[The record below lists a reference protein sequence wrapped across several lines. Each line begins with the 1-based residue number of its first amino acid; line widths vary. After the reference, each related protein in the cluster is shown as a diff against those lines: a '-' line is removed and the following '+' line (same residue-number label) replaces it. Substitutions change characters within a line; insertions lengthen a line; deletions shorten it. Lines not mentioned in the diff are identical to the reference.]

1 MIYMALYNIGN
12 FIKQRREELGIT
24 QNELAEGLCSLPTLS
39 RIEGGSHVPHGNT
52 LRSLLQRL
60 GYSDALMLMPASRE
74 EFEITRLQVKIR
86 QLYNTRDR
94 EGARELF
101 AKLGEYKDFFSVS
114 DRQFYEVMHTVFY
127 KKDFTSEEILDKLE
141 SAMRLTHPD
150 YGASNLP
157 RIITYEEA
165 TALNNIAII
174 YSEMGKTD
182 YTIKV
187 LYHLKDFY
195 EHDVLDSSE
204 SMRALPTIMYNLSKF
219 LGLSGRYDECISVCN
234 QGIKLMKDY
243 TRGRCL
249 ALTLYN
255 LAWAMMKRG
264 RECDIEPAKYALK
277 EAYCVALV
285 LDNRRSFIEKLK
297 KFSMDNF
304 GEELPEI

>member
-1 MIYMALYNIGN
+1 MALFNIGN

-24 QNELAEGLCSLPTLS
+24 QAELAEGLCSLPTLS
-39 RIEGGSHVPHGNT
+39 RIENGNNVPHGNT
-52 LRSLLQRL
+52 LRALLQRL

-114 DRQFYEVMHTVFY
+114 DRQFYEVMLTVFY
-127 KKDFTSEEILDKLE
+127 NKDFTSEEILDKLE

-150 YGASNLP
+150 YGVDNLP

-195 EHDVLDSSE
+195 EHDVLDVGE
-204 SMRALPTIMYNLSKF
+204 SMRALPTVMYNLSKF
-219 LGLSGRYDECISVCN
+219 LGLSGRYDECIDVCN
-234 QGIKLMKDY
+234 KAVCFAKDS
-243 TRGRCL
+243 GRVRRL
-249 ALTLYN
+249 PQILYN
-255 LAWAMMKRG
+255 LSWALAKRG
-264 RECDIEPAKYALK
+264 RECDVERAKQAIK
-277 EAYCVALV
+277 EAFCLSYIME
-285 LDNRRSFIEKLK
+285 NRPDFLNLLSSF
-297 KFSMDNF
+297 S
-304 GEELPEI
+304 EEHFHENNMSIV

>member
-1 MIYMALYNIGN
+1 MALYNIGN

-24 QNELAEGLCSLPTLS
+24 QNELAEGLCSPVTLS
-39 RIEGGSHVPHGNT
+39 RIENGSQVPHGNT
-52 LRSLLQRL
+52 LRALLQRL
-60 GYSDALMLMPASRE
+60 GYSDALMLLPASRE

-127 KKDFTSEEILDKLE
+127 KKDFTSEEILNKLE
-141 SAMRLTHPD
+141 SAIRLTHPD

-195 EHDVLDSSE
+195 EHDVLDISE

-219 LGLSGRYDECISVCN
+219 LGLSGRYDECIDICN
-234 QGIKLMKDY
+234 EGIRLMKGFMD
-243 TRGRCL
+243 TSRL
-249 ALTLYN
+249 AQTYYN
-255 LAWAMMKRG
+255 LSW
-264 RECDIEPAKYALK
+264 
-277 EAYCVALV
+277 ALV
-285 LDNRRSFIEKLK
+285 RRNRDGDSENAKQAVKKAYYLSAILENRPEFLEKLR
-297 KFSMDNF
+297 KFMKDNF
-304 GEELPEI
+304 GEDITLFI

>member
-1 MIYMALYNIGN
+1 MALYNIGN

-39 RIEGGSHVPHGNT
+39 RLENGTQTPHQST
-52 LRSLLQRL
+52 VRALLQRL
-60 GYSDALMLMPASRE
+60 GYSDALMFQAAGRE
-74 EFEITRLQVKIR
+74 EFEIAQLKVKIR

-94 EGARELF
+94 DGARELF
-101 AKLGEYKDFFSVS
+101 AKLSEYREFFSVS
-114 DRQFYEVMHTVFY
+114 DRQMYEIMYVAFY
-127 KKDFTSEEILDKLE
+127 KDEFTNEENLEKLE
-141 SAMRLTHPD
+141 NALRMTHPD
-150 YGASNLP
+150 YNIKNLP

-165 TALNNIAII
+165 MALNIIAAIF
-174 YSEMGKTD
+174 SEIGKQD
-182 YTIKV
+182 QTIKI
-187 LYHLKDFY
+187 LYHLKNFY
-195 EHDVLDSSE
+195 DHGVVDNQETLKSLPVVL
-204 SMRALPTIMYNLSKF
+204 YNLSKF
-219 LGLSGRYDECISVCN
+219 LGLSGRYDECIDVCN

-243 TRGRCL
+243 TRSRCL

-285 LDNRRSFIEKLK
+285 LDNRRSFIERLK

-304 GEELPEI
+304 GEELPSIF

>member
-1 MIYMALYNIGN
+1 M
-12 FIKQRREELGIT
+12 
-24 QNELAEGLCSLPTLS
+24 
-39 RIEGGSHVPHGNT
+39 
-52 LRSLLQRL
+52 
-60 GYSDALMLMPASRE
+60 
-74 EFEITRLQVKIR
+74 KIR

-150 YGASNLP
+150 YGVDNLP

-195 EHDVLDSSE
+195 EHDVLDISE

-219 LGLSGRYDECISVCN
+219 LGLSGRYDECIDVCKQCIN
-234 QGIKLMKDY
+234 IMKTYHRTDQ
-243 TRGRCL
+243 L
-249 ALTLYN
+249 SLTYYN
-255 LAWAMMKRG
+255 LAWASVRRNCEDDLKT
-264 RECDIEPAKYALK
+264 AKQAAIKSYCLSLAL
-277 EAYCVALV
+277 EERPEFL
-285 LDNRRSFIEKLK
+285 EKLK
-297 KFSMDNF
+297 KFLIDNF
-304 GEELPEI
+304 NENIVLIT

>member
-1 MIYMALYNIGN
+1 MALYNIGN

-39 RIEGGSHVPHGNT
+39 RIESGSHVPHGNT

-60 GYSDALMLMPASRE
+60 GYSDALMLLPASRE

-195 EHDVLDSSE
+195 EHDVLDISE

-219 LGLSGRYDECISVCN
+219 LGLSGRYDECIDVCKQCIN
-234 QGIKLMKDY
+234 LMKTYHRTDQ
-243 TRGRCL
+243 L
-249 ALTLYN
+249 SLTYYN
-255 LAWAMMKRG
+255 LAWASVRRNCEDDLKT
-264 RECDIEPAKYALK
+264 AKQAAIKSYCLSLAL
-277 EAYCVALV
+277 EERPEFL
-285 LDNRRSFIEKLK
+285 EKLK
-297 KFSMDNF
+297 KFLIDNF
-304 GEELPEI
+304 NENIVLIT